1 MTKEKIIET
10 IKGLPEHFDLDVL
23 MERLL
28 FVEKVEKGLE
38 QLRNGERIN
47 HEDVKKMADKWKK

>member
-1 MTKEKIIET
+1 MTKEKVIET

-38 QLRNGERIN
+38 QLRNGEYVD
-47 HEDVKKMADKWKK
+47 HEDVKKMVAKWKK